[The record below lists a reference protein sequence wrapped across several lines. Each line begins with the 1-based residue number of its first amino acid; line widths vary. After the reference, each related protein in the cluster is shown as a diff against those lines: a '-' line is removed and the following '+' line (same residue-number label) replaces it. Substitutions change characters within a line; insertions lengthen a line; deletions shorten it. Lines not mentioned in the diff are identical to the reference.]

1 MLSRACYSRRVVQG
15 ELELL
20 QLHVNT
26 HPDRP
31 IPIFVLMSGRVLS
44 GELVARRLYHKAL
57 STLPEPAQLI
67 SIDSRSDGHI
77 YLLSPTTQRILK
89 IDLQAVQ
96 GFGPATEIGTPTPVP
111 APAPTGPTPT
121 TTKPPAPATTTPPKK
136 PAV

>member
-1 MLSRACYSRRVVQG
+1 VVQG

-96 GFGPATEIGTPTPVP
+96 GFGPATGIGTPTPAP
-111 APAPTGPTPT
+111 APAPIPSP